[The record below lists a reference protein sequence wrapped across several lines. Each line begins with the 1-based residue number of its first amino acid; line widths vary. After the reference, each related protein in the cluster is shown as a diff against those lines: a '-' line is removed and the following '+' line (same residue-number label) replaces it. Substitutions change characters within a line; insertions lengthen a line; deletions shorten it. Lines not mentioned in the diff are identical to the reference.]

1 MIEVGQVLSGVYPS
15 FYTEGD
21 IGKDKEIRSKLRRRQ
36 RLAPWEKSPVEAV
49 VEWIHPQN
57 RFAVIRYSFG
67 QMSFRECVSLWTR
80 EGALYADTL

>member
-21 IGKDKEIRSKLRRRQ
+21 IGKDKEIRSKLRSRQ

-49 VEWIHPQN
+49 VEWIHPERRYCVLRFEYKHPN
-57 RFAVIRYSFG
+57 RC
-67 QMSFRECVSLWTR
+67 FRECKSLK
-80 EGALYADTL
+80 EEHE